1 MGKKQIVIALVLT
14 QVSYTQQLDPVA
26 ADYQKLLISP
36 VVKSM
41 VFPGWGEYSL
51 GNQVRGRI
59 FVLSETTL
67 LLAILGSYFVS
78 KRQEMEFI
86 AYAAE
91 HAGISSAGKD
101 RQFWV
106 DIGNYSSLLAF
117 NEEHL
122 RWRDFNALYEDND
135 TWTWSWDSNNNRERF
150 ENMRIASD
158 SWMLRCSFF
167 IGGVVLNHIV
177 SAIDALYLS
186 KISNIKETDVSANYD
201 PYSDKTRL
209 SLNFYF

>member
-1 MGKKQIVIALVLT
+1 MDKKQIVTAIVLT
-14 QVSYTQQLDPVA
+14 QVLYTQQLGPVA
-26 ADYQKLLISP
+26 DNQKPLISP
-36 VVKSM
+36 VVKSL
-41 VFPGWGEYSL
+41 VLPGWGEYSL
-51 GNQVRGRI
+51 GNQIRGRI

-67 LLAILGSYFVS
+67 FLAILGSHFIS
-78 KRQEMEFI
+78 KRQETEYR

-91 HAGISSAGKD
+91 HAGISPVGKD

-135 TWTWSWDSNNNRERF
+135 TWTWAWDSNDNRERF

-158 SWMLRCSFF
+158 SWMLRSSFF

-186 KISNIKETDVSANYD
+186 KISNIKETVVFANYD
-201 PYSDKTRL
+201 PYLDKAGL

>member
-1 MGKKQIVIALVLT
+1 MDKKQIVTAIVLT
-14 QVSYTQQLDPVA
+14 QVLYTQQLGPVA
-26 ADYQKLLISP
+26 DNQKPLISP
-36 VVKSM
+36 VVKSL
-41 VFPGWGEYSL
+41 VLPGWGEYSL
-51 GNQVRGRI
+51 GNQIRGRI

-67 LLAILGSYFVS
+67 FLAILGSHFIS
-78 KRQEMEFI
+78 KRQETEYR

-91 HAGISSAGKD
+91 HAGISPVGKD

-135 TWTWSWDSNNNRERF
+135 TWTWSWDSNDNRERF

-158 SWMLRCSFF
+158 SWMLRSSFF

-186 KISNIKETDVSANYD
+186 KISNIKETVVSANYD
-201 PYSDKTRL
+201 PYLDKAGL

>member
-1 MGKKQIVIALVLT
+1 MGKKQIVTAIVLT
-14 QVSYTQQLDPVA
+14 QALYTQQLGPA
-26 ADYQKLLISP
+26 ADQKKPIISP
-36 VVKSM
+36 VVKSL

-51 GNQVRGRI
+51 DNQIRGRI
-59 FVLSETTL
+59 FVLSETVL
-67 LLAILGSYFVS
+67 LLAILGSYSVAQ
-78 KRQEMEFI
+78 RQETEYK

-91 HAGISSAGKD
+91 HAGIDPIGKD

-106 DIGNYSSLLAF
+106 DIGNYSSLFLF

-122 RWRDFNALYEDND
+122 RWREFKSLYEDND
-135 TWTWSWDSNNNRERF
+135 TWAWAWDSGNNRERF

-158 SWMLRCSFF
+158 SWSLRGSFL

-186 KISNIKETDVSANYD
+186 KISNIKETVVY
-201 PYSDKTRL
+201 PYYNLHSDKMGI
-209 SLNFYF
+209 SLTVSF

>member
-1 MGKKQIVIALVLT
+1 MDKKQIVTALVLI
-14 QVSYTQQLDPVA
+14 QVLYTQQLGPTVDQ
-26 ADYQKLLISP
+26 QKPLISP
-36 VVKSM
+36 VVKSL
-41 VFPGWGEYSL
+41 VLPGWGEYSL
-51 GNQVRGRI
+51 DNQIRGRI
-59 FVLSETTL
+59 FVLSETVL
-67 LLAILGSYFVS
+67 LLAILGSYSVS
-78 KRQEMEFI
+78 QRQETEFR

-91 HAGISSAGKD
+91 HAGISPDGKD

-135 TWTWSWDSNNNRERF
+135 TWTWAWDSGNNRERF

-158 SWMLRCSFF
+158 SWRLRGLFL

-186 KISNIKETDVSANYD
+186 KISNIKETVVSPHYN
-201 PYSDKTRL
+201 PYSDEMGL
-209 SLNFYF
+209 SLTVSF

>member
-1 MGKKQIVIALVLT
+1 MGKKQIVTALVLI
-14 QVSYTQQLDPVA
+14 QVLYTQQLGPTVDQ
-26 ADYQKLLISP
+26 QKPLISP
-36 VVKSM
+36 VVKSL
-41 VFPGWGEYSL
+41 VLPGWGEYSL
-51 GNQVRGRI
+51 DNQIRGRI
-59 FVLSETTL
+59 FVLSETVL
-67 LLAILGSYFVS
+67 LLAILGSYSVS
-78 KRQEMEFI
+78 QRQETEFR

-91 HAGISSAGKD
+91 HAGISPVGKD

-135 TWTWSWDSNNNRERF
+135 TWAWAWDSGNNRERF

-158 SWMLRCSFF
+158 SWRLRGSFL

-186 KISNIKETDVSANYD
+186 KISNIKETVVSPNYN
-201 PYSDKTRL
+201 PYSDKMEL
-209 SLNFYF
+209 SLIIYF

>member
-1 MGKKQIVIALVLT
+1 MDKKKIVTAIVLT
-14 QVSYTQQLDPVA
+14 QVLYTQQLGPVA
-26 ADYQKLLISP
+26 DNQKPLISP
-36 VVKSM
+36 VVKSL
-41 VFPGWGEYSL
+41 VLPGWGEYSL
-51 GNQVRGRI
+51 GNQIRGRI

-67 LLAILGSYFVS
+67 FLAILGSHFIS
-78 KRQEMEFI
+78 KRQETEFR

-91 HAGISSAGKD
+91 HAGISPVGKD

-106 DIGNYSSLLAF
+106 DIGNYSSLSTF

-122 RWRDFNALYEDND
+122 RWRDFIALYENND
-135 TWTWSWDSNNNRERF
+135 TWAWAWDSSNNRERF

-158 SWMLRCSFF
+158 NWRLRGSFL

-186 KISNIKETDVSANYD
+186 KISNIQETVVSPNYN
-201 PYSDKTRL
+201 PHSDKMEL
-209 SLNFYF
+209 SLTVYF

>member
-1 MGKKQIVIALVLT
+1 MGKKQIVTAIVLT
-14 QVSYTQQLDPVA
+14 QVLYTQQLGPA
-26 ADYQKLLISP
+26 ADQKKPIISP
-36 VVKSM
+36 VVKSL

-51 GNQVRGRI
+51 DNQIRGRI
-59 FVLSETTL
+59 FVLSETVL
-67 LLAILGSYFVS
+67 LLAILGSYSVAQ
-78 KRQEMEFI
+78 RQETEYK

-91 HAGISSAGKD
+91 YAGIDPIGKD

-106 DIGNYSSLLAF
+106 DIGNYSSLFLF

-122 RWRDFNALYEDND
+122 RWREFKSLYEDND
-135 TWTWSWDSNNNRERF
+135 TWAWAWDSGNNRERF

-158 SWMLRCSFF
+158 SWSLRGSFL

-186 KISNIKETDVSANYD
+186 KISNIKETVVF
-201 PYSDKTRL
+201 PYYNLHSDKIGI
-209 SLNFYF
+209 SLTVSF

>member
-1 MGKKQIVIALVLT
+1 MGKKQIVTAVVLL
-14 QVSYTQQLDPVA
+14 QVLYTQQLDPTV
-26 ADYQKLLISP
+26 DQQKPFFSP
-36 VVKSM
+36 VVKSL

-51 GNQVRGRI
+51 DNQIRGRF
-59 FVLSETTL
+59 FVLSETVL
-67 LLAILGSYFVS
+67 LLAILGSYSVS
-78 KRQEMEFI
+78 QRQETEFR

-91 HAGISSAGKD
+91 HAGIIPVGKD

-135 TWTWSWDSNNNRERF
+135 TWAWAWDSGNNRERF

-158 SWMLRCSFF
+158 SWRLRGSFL

-186 KISNIKETDVSANYD
+186 KISNINETVVSPNYN
-201 PYSDKTRL
+201 PYSDKMEL
-209 SLNFYF
+209 SLIIYF

>member
-1 MGKKQIVIALVLT
+1 MGKKQIVTAIVLT
-14 QVSYTQQLDPVA
+14 QVLYTQQLGPTVDQ
-26 ADYQKLLISP
+26 QKPFFSP
-36 VVKSM
+36 VVKSL
-41 VFPGWGEYSL
+41 VLPGWGEYSL
-51 GNQVRGRI
+51 DNQIRGRI
-59 FVLSETTL
+59 FVLSETVL
-67 LLAILGSYFVS
+67 LLAILGSYSVAQ
-78 KRQEMEFI
+78 RQETEYK

-91 HAGISSAGKD
+91 HAGIDPIGKD

-106 DIGNYSSLLAF
+106 DIGNYSSLFTF

-135 TWTWSWDSNNNRERF
+135 TWAWAWDSSNNRERF

-158 SWMLRCSFF
+158 SWRLRGSFL

-186 KISNIKETDVSANYD
+186 KISNIQETVVSPNYN
-201 PYSDKTRL
+201 PHSDKMEL
-209 SLNFYF
+209 SLTVYF

>member
-1 MGKKQIVIALVLT
+1 MDKKQIVTAIVLT
-14 QVSYTQQLDPVA
+14 QVLYTQQLGSV
-26 ADYQKLLISP
+26 ADYQKPLISP
-36 VVKSM
+36 VVKSLIL
-41 VFPGWGEYSL
+41 PGWGEYTL
-51 GNQVRGRI
+51 GNQIRGRI
-59 FVLSETTL
+59 FVLSETML
-67 LLAILGSYFVS
+67 LLAILGSYSIS
-78 KRQEMEFI
+78 KRQDTEFK

-91 HAGISSAGKD
+91 HAGISPVGKD

-135 TWTWSWDSNNNRERF
+135 TWTWSWDSNDNRERF

-158 SWMLRCSFF
+158 SWMLRSSFF

-186 KISNIKETDVSANYD
+186 KISNIKETVVSANYD
-201 PYSDKTRL
+201 PYLDKTGL

>member
-1 MGKKQIVIALVLT
+1 MGKKQIVTAIVLT
-14 QVSYTQQLDPVA
+14 QVLYTQQLGPTVDQ
-26 ADYQKLLISP
+26 QKPFFSP
-36 VVKSM
+36 VVKSL

-51 GNQVRGRI
+51 DNQIRGRI
-59 FVLSETTL
+59 FVLSETVL
-67 LLAILGSYFVS
+67 LLAVLGSYSVS
-78 KRQEMEFI
+78 QRKDTEFR

-91 HAGISSAGKD
+91 HAGISPDGKD

-135 TWTWSWDSNNNRERF
+135 TWAWAWDSDNNRERF

-158 SWMLRCSFF
+158 IWRLRGSFL

-186 KISNIKETDVSANYD
+186 KISNIKETVVSPNYN
-201 PYSDKTRL
+201 PYSDEMGL
-209 SLNFYF
+209 SLTVSF

>member
-1 MGKKQIVIALVLT
+1 MGKKQIVTAIVLT
-14 QVSYTQQLDPVA
+14 QVLYTQQLGPTVDQ
-26 ADYQKLLISP
+26 QKPFFSP
-36 VVKSM
+36 VVKSL
-41 VFPGWGEYSL
+41 VLPGWGEYSL
-51 GNQVRGRI
+51 DNQIRGRI
-59 FVLSETTL
+59 FVLSETVL
-67 LLAILGSYFVS
+67 LLAILGSYSVAQ
-78 KRQEMEFI
+78 RQETEYK

-91 HAGISSAGKD
+91 HAGIDPIGKD

-106 DIGNYSSLLAF
+106 DIGNYSSLFTF

-135 TWTWSWDSNNNRERF
+135 TWAWAWDSSNNRERF

-158 SWMLRCSFF
+158 IWRLRGSFL

-186 KISNIKETDVSANYD
+186 KISNIQETVVSPNYN
-201 PYSDKTRL
+201 PHSDKMEL
-209 SLNFYF
+209 SLTVYF

>member
-1 MGKKQIVIALVLT
+1 MDKKQIVTAIVLT
-14 QVSYTQQLDPVA
+14 QVLYTQQLGPVA
-26 ADYQKLLISP
+26 DNQKPLISP
-36 VVKSM
+36 VVKSL
-41 VFPGWGEYSL
+41 VLPGWGEYSL
-51 GNQVRGRI
+51 GNQIRGRI

-67 LLAILGSYFVS
+67 FLAILGSHFIS
-78 KRQEMEFI
+78 KRQETEFR

-91 HAGISSAGKD
+91 HAGISPVGKD

-135 TWTWSWDSNNNRERF
+135 TWTWSWDSNDNRERF

-158 SWMLRCSFF
+158 SWMLRSSFF

-186 KISNIKETDVSANYD
+186 KISNIKETVVFANYD
-201 PYSDKTRL
+201 PYLDKAGL

>member
-1 MGKKQIVIALVLT
+1 MGKKQIVTAVVLL
-14 QVSYTQQLDPVA
+14 QVLYTQQLDPTGEQ
-26 ADYQKLLISP
+26 QKPFFSP
-36 VVKSM
+36 VVKSL
-41 VFPGWGEYSL
+41 VLPGWGEYSL
-51 GNQVRGRI
+51 DNQIRGRI
-59 FVLSETTL
+59 FVLSETVL
-67 LLAILGSYFVS
+67 LLAILGSYSVS
-78 KRQEMEFI
+78 QRQETEFR

-91 HAGISSAGKD
+91 HAGISPDGKD

-135 TWTWSWDSNNNRERF
+135 TWTWAWDSGNNRERF

-158 SWMLRCSFF
+158 SWRLRGSFL

-186 KISNIKETDVSANYD
+186 KISNIKETVVSPHYN
-201 PYSDKTRL
+201 PYSDEMGL
-209 SLNFYF
+209 SLTVSF

>member
-1 MGKKQIVIALVLT
+1 MGKKQIVTALVLI
-14 QVSYTQQLDPVA
+14 QVLYTQQLGPTVDQ
-26 ADYQKLLISP
+26 QKPLISP
-36 VVKSM
+36 VVKSL
-41 VFPGWGEYSL
+41 VLPGWGEYSL
-51 GNQVRGRI
+51 DNQIRGRI
-59 FVLSETTL
+59 FVLSETVL
-67 LLAILGSYFVS
+67 LLAILGSYSVS
-78 KRQEMEFI
+78 QRQETEFR

-91 HAGISSAGKD
+91 HAGISPDGKD

-135 TWTWSWDSNNNRERF
+135 TWAWMWNSGNNRVRF

-158 SWMLRCSFF
+158 SWKKRGSFL

-186 KISNIKETDVSANYD
+186 RISNIQKTVVSPNYNLHA
-201 PYSDKTRL
+201 DKMSL
-209 SLNFYF
+209 SLTVYF

>member
-1 MGKKQIVIALVLT
+1 MGKKQIVTAIVLT
-14 QVSYTQQLDPVA
+14 QVLYTQQLGPTVDQ
-26 ADYQKLLISP
+26 QKPFFSP
-36 VVKSM
+36 VVKSL
-41 VFPGWGEYSL
+41 VLPGWGEYSL
-51 GNQVRGRI
+51 DNQIRGRI
-59 FVLSETTL
+59 FVLSETVL
-67 LLAILGSYFVS
+67 LLAILGSYSVAQ
-78 KRQEMEFI
+78 RQEKEYK

-91 HAGISSAGKD
+91 HAGIDLIGKD

-135 TWTWSWDSNNNRERF
+135 TWAWMWNSGNNRVRF

-158 SWMLRCSFF
+158 SWKKRGSFL

-186 KISNIKETDVSANYD
+186 RISNIKKTVVYPNYN
-201 PYSDKTRL
+201 PHADKMAL
-209 SLNFYF
+209 SLTVYF